1 MSTIVPEPL
10 WERPTPT
17 IDDDDVY
24 EDDDEDGDE

>member
-1 MSTIVPEPL
+1 MSFTDPIVPDPL

-24 EDDDEDGDE
+24 DDEEEE